1 MSQRVAKNWASFNLA
16 FVRMMKI
23 IPEIQNSRRSSH
35 DDDYISPLLNLDLGD
50 MLDDDDDDDEDDDD
64 DDDEC

>member
-1 MSQRVAKNWASFNLA
+1 MLT
-16 FVRMMKI
+16 
-23 IPEIQNSRRSSH
+23 
-35 DDDYISPLLNLDLGD
+35 YISPLLNLDLGD